1 MAAYMRPEVQFS
13 SNISS
18 EHRATIL
25 DFDKHIMRGPATFA
39 RTIAAHIELRE
50 VEVFT
55 REEDGKT
62 QARVVFE
69 MPMLEDM
76 LNVAG
81 NLHGG
86 CSMYLI
92 DTCSLTALHVLR
104 IVLDKKEGF
113 VSQAINTV
121 FHAPTSLGSRL
132 KIVNTT
138 VVFGSRIFSARTE
151 IWDMTNRRLV
161 ATGVQNMVLYVPR
174 L

>member
-1 MAAYMRPEVQFS
+1 MAAYTRPEVQFS

-69 MPMLEDM
+69 MPMLEGSWCSLSPIYVLFDLTPREPVDM

-92 DTCSLTALHVLR
+92 DT
-104 IVLDKKEGF
+104 
-113 VSQAINTV
+113 
-121 FHAPTSLGSRL
+121 
-132 KIVNTT
+132 
-138 VVFGSRIFSARTE
+138 
-151 IWDMTNRRLV
+151 
-161 ATGVQNMVLYVPR
+161 
-174 L
+174 